1 MDIELLRDIP
11 ENGTV
16 TVDTAPIIY
25 FLQDNEEFAPRFA
38 DIFAAAEQGLIN
50 IVISVITLAE
60 VLTGP
65 LQAKNEVL
73 ARSYRE
79 TLCNSEGWRVVPV
92 DEELAV
98 LAARMRSTYKLR
110 LPDAIQVA
118 TAVASGSHALLTH
131 DQRLAKIKDVS
142 VIGI

>member
-1 MDIELLRDIP
+1 MGVDLLRDIP

-25 FLQDNEEFAPRFA
+25 FLQDNEQFAPRFA
-38 DIFAAAEQGLIN
+38 AVYAAAEQGLIN

-60 VLTGP
+60 VLSGP
-65 LQAKNEVL
+65 LQTKNEVL
-73 ARSYRE
+73 ARRYHE
-79 TLCNSEGWRVVPV
+79 TLCNSRGWRVVPV

-98 LAARMRSTYKLR
+98 LAARMRSSYKLR

-131 DQRLAKIKDVS
+131 DQRLAKVKDVS